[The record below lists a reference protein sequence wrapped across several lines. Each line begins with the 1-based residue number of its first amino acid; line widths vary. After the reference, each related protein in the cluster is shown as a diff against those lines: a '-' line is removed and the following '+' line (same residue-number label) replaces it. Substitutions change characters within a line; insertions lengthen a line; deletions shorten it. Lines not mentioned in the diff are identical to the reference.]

1 MPAPINYTAGFV
13 DPTQSMMQT
22 LQMGNMLGQMGAQ
35 RDARAAAVDA
45 EAATIQA
52 GVQKAERDARIGAAW
67 KAATENP
74 SGGAFEL
81 LASLQPEDITEEVR
95 KNVTALDSSIASKN
109 LRDLGEVFA
118 AFESGNTDM
127 GIKIMQERAD
137 AYGTAGNTK
146 KQKELQTLINTA
158 KVGDKGAESVKVM
171 LGLMMTPL
179 PGGKDA
185 IDSIVKFGE
194 EQRAEK
200 EALALKN
207 TLPKGPAIS
216 AGAEKLVN
224 DAVMAAVKANS
235 LTGQY
240 TTLANDFEKVIT
252 SAGAGAKLT
261 ELIYRTLGTEKDP
274 TALRQEYLRMR
285 NTAVLDMLPPGVA
298 SDKDIELALAA
309 FPSDTSSPSNIAGF
323 LRGMSK
329 LQAFQAAVESAKAE
343 WIQQNGTLGTANGTF
358 MVADRE
364 VKPDT
369 RFTDFIKMYIPNTS
383 VLGGRGP
390 TGATTGTPATEPV
403 KTGGF

>member
-22 LQMGNMLGQMGAQ
+22 LQMGNMLSQMGAQ

-45 EAATIQA
+45 EAAAIQA

-81 LASLQPEDITEEVR
+81 LASLQPEDINEEVR
-95 KNVTALDSSIASKN
+95 KNVAALDSSIASKN

-194 EQRAEK
+194 EQRAQTV
-200 EALALKN
+200 AGQLA
-207 TLPKGPAIS
+207 A
-216 AGAEKLVN
+216 AEK
-224 DAVMAAVKANS
+224 A
-235 LTGQY
+235 
-240 TTLANDFEKVIT
+240 
-252 SAGAGAKLT
+252 
-261 ELIYRTLGTEKDP
+261 
-274 TALRQEYLRMR
+274 
-285 NTAVLDMLPPGVA
+285 
-298 SDKDIELALAA
+298 
-309 FPSDTSSPSNIAGF
+309 
-323 LRGMSK
+323 
-329 LQAFQAAVESAKAE
+329 
-343 WIQQNGTLGTANGTF
+343 GTLTPEKKFASELSLNKEYETR
-358 MVADRE
+358 DR
-364 VKPDT
+364 K
-369 RFTDFIKMYIPNTS
+369 S
-383 VLGGRGP
+383 V
-390 TGATTGTPATEPV
+390 V
-403 KTGGF
+403 